1 MLGAVLSN
9 RLAARLSDVDPIH
22 WATPLVLA
30 LAVFCI
36 YTADRL
42 LDVRKPG
49 QPLTPRHAFHRAH
62 ATLLWQVVIGAALL
76 GGLLAFFLP
85 GPVVRF
91 GIALGIIC
99 AGYVAAV
106 FRLPARHPALLAK
119 EPLVALLFSAG
130 VWGSVWVQRSV
141 TTGTELTEGLMFTAI
156 AGQNLLLFS
165 VMESRESGSDG
176 RAGRT
181 DFSLATAWGI
191 SRCEAILT
199 WLTACVVVAAFV
211 VCFVTDEP
219 GGGPRF
225 AERSAIMLAI
235 MSVVLYV
242 IQRNPAYFV
251 RNERYRWLGDAV
263 FWLPVLVL

>member
-9 RLAARLSDVDPIH
+9 RLATRLSDVDPIH

-49 QPLTPRHAFHRAH
+49 QLLTPRHAFHRAH
-62 ATLLWQVVIGAALL
+62 ATVLWQAVIGAALL
-76 GGLLAFFLP
+76 GGGLAFWLP
-85 GPVVRF
+85 GPVIRF
-91 GIALGIIC
+91 GVALGIIC

-119 EPLVALLFSAG
+119 EPLVAVLYSAG
-130 VWGSVWVQRSV
+130 IWGSVWVQRNT
-141 TTGTELTEGLMFTAI
+141 TTGTELAEGLMFMAI

-165 VMESRESGSDG
+165 VMENRESDA
-176 RAGRT
+176 AGRKT
-181 DFSLATAWGI
+181 DFSLAMVWGI
-191 SRCEAILT
+191 PRCEAMLT
-199 WLTACVVVAAFV
+199 WLTAGVVVAAFA

-225 AERSAIMLAI
+225 AERSAIMLAV
-235 MSVVLYV
+235 MSLVLYV
-242 IQRNPAYFV
+242 IQRNPAYFA
-251 RNERYRWLGDAV
+251 RHERYRWLGDAV
-263 FWLPVLVL
+263 FWLPALVL